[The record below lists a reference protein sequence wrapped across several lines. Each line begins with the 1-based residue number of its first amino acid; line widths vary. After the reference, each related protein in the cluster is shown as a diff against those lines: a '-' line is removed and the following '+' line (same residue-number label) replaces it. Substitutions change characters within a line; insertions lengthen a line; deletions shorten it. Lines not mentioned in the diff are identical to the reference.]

1 MKITVIGAGAMG
13 LLYGAYLSRN
23 NEVAMIDVS
32 KEAVE
37 SINQNGITVEEKD
50 SGKKFYAKAYL
61 SGEYDDVS
69 DLAIVFVKS
78 PYTAGAIE
86 QNMKTI
92 GKNTVIMTL
101 QNGMGNDR
109 VIAKQSGSENIIAGT
124 SRHNS
129 TLVHPGV
136 CRHGGTGVTVIGGAS
151 EEILHKTAAVL
162 KNAGFETEVSDD
174 IRHIMWS
181 KLFINLVIN
190 PFTAITGM
198 KNGYMSECPSAV
210 PFTERLIKEAIA
222 VARADGQSFD
232 FAEVVEGIRR
242 TSAATCDGYS
252 SMYQDCKSGRKTEVD
267 AINGAVVRMAEKYG
281 LSAPCNAIVTDII
294 HSLEDR

>member
-23 NEVAMIDVS
+23 NEVVMIDVS
-32 KEAVE
+32 KEVVDC
-37 SINQNGITVEEKD
+37 INQNGITVEEKD
-50 SGKKFYAKAYL
+50 GGKKFYAKAYL
-61 SGEYDDVS
+61 AGEYDEVS
-69 DLAIVFVKS
+69 DLAVVFVKS
-78 PYTAGAIE
+78 PCTAEAIG

-101 QNGMGNDR
+101 QNGMGNDSI
-109 VIAKQSGSENIIAGT
+109 IAKQSGSANIIAGT

-129 TLVHPGV
+129 TLVRPGV

-151 EEILHKTAAVL
+151 EGILQKTAEVL

-174 IRHIMWS
+174 IRRIMWS

-198 KNGYMSECPSAV
+198 KNGFMNECTSAV
-210 PFTERLIKEAIA
+210 PFTERLIKEAVA

-232 FAEVVEGIRR
+232 FDEVAESIRR
-242 TSAATCDGYS
+242 TSAATSDGYS
-252 SMYQDCKSGRKTEVD
+252 SMYQDCKNGRKTEVD

-294 HSLEDR
+294 HSLEER

>member
-1 MKITVIGAGAMG
+1 MKITVMGAGAMG

-23 NEVAMIDVS
+23 NEVVMIDVS
-32 KEAVE
+32 KEVVDC
-37 SINQNGITVEEKD
+37 INQNGITVEEKD
-50 SGKKFYAKAYL
+50 GVEKFYAKAYL

-78 PYTAGAIE
+78 PYTAETIE
-86 QNMKTI
+86 QNLKTI

-101 QNGMGNDR
+101 QNGMGNDS

-129 TLVHPGV
+129 TLVRHGV

-151 EEILHKTAAVL
+151 EGILQKTAEVL

-174 IRHIMWS
+174 IRRIMWS

-198 KNGYMSECPSAV
+198 KNGFMNECPSAV
-210 PFTERLIKEAIA
+210 PFTERLIKEAVA

-232 FAEVVEGIRR
+232 FDEVAESIRR
-242 TSAATCDGYS
+242 TSAATSDGYS
-252 SMYQDCKSGRKTEVD
+252 SMYQDCKNGRKTEVD

-281 LSAPCNAIVTDII
+281 LSAPCNAILTDII
-294 HSLEDR
+294 HSLEER